1 MKSEEASKKVTKVA
15 KKVKKETMKTEEKA
29 EQETTEKLPP
39 EEPIPKEESSE
50 KISTPLFYFPEGSVD
65 TIYSLFELFYSY
77 I

>member
-29 EQETTEKLPP
+29 ENEPTEK
-39 EEPIPKEESSE
+39 
-50 KISTPLFYFPEGSVD
+50 FYFPEGSVD